1 MKDAGNAVDS
11 SLNPRVPTKAETDAL
26 KKVVV
31 NSFTVVPTSVA
42 PYGTVTATW
51 DVTIPQTEF
60 DITLSLH
67 NQVVAGS
74 GTKTFTLGTQRD
86 SFALTASIND
96 PPLPFAAR
104 ILKTIQVMVN
114 TGGCQD
120 QTFPAAV
127 VTNLLK
133 GVLDSV
139 FASGDSFTLKDG
151 GSVVTAGSNG
161 LVDIQVPLTIEVPDW
176 FDADMNIH
184 IQLTISGA
192 DGHVIVA
199 APVVDPQVSWSPLS
213 NMLSLGC
220 TDAIGVA
227 LTKMAYAFLGR
238 SVDNELRPM
247 VEQAIVSQVNTFL
260 TTLHND
266 DPQQRTFFMSTLIFS
281 AARGLIITGCPQ

>member
-1 MKDAGNAVDS
+1 MKETGSAVDS
-11 SLNPRVPTKAETDAL
+11 SASPRIPTKAETDAL

-42 PYGTVTATW
+42 PYGKVTATW

-60 DITLSLH
+60 EIQLSLH
-67 NQVVAGS
+67 NQAVAS
-74 GTKTFTLGTQRD
+74 TGTKTFTLGTQRD
-86 SFALTASIND
+86 SFALTAFIND
-96 PPLPFAAR
+96 PPLPFASR
-104 ILKTIQVMVN
+104 ILKAIQVTVN

-151 GSVVTAGSNG
+151 GSVVTAGSDG
-161 LVDIQVPLTIEVPDW
+161 LVDIHVPLTIEVPDW
-176 FDADMNIH
+176 FDADADLH

-199 APVVDPQVSWSPLS
+199 APVVDPQVHWSLLS
-213 NMLSLGC
+213 NLASLGC
-220 TDAIGVA
+220 TDAIG
-227 LTKMAYAFLGR
+227 LGMTKTAYAFLEHV
-238 SVDNELRPM
+238 VDKELRPL
-247 VEQAIVSQVNTFL
+247 VEQSIVDQVNTFL
-260 TTLHND
+260 GNLKND
-266 DPQQRTFFMSTLIFS
+266 DPQKRTFFMSTLIFS